1 MKRFGFVLSIAL
13 TAAVAFGQVKKST
26 MAGVT
31 NLAQVETTV
40 ACAGN
45 VTNDAVAG
53 IKKMGYNSLINLRQT
68 SEQGVDIPG
77 ETAAAKAAGINFIHL
92 PFNGSM
98 PDPAVVDQF
107 LKVLNDRANQ
117 PAFIHCAS
125 GNRAAALWM
134 VKRILVDKWDIER
147 ASEEATQL
155 GLTSS
160 ALKTFALDYVI
171 SHQR

>member
-1 MKRFGFVLSIAL
+1 MKKFAFAL
-13 TAAVAFGQVKKST
+13 AITATLAFGQVKKST
-26 MAGVT
+26 APGIT

-45 VTNDAVAG
+45 VTNDAVAS

-77 ETAAAKAAGINFIHL
+77 ETAAAKSAGINFIHL

-107 LKVLNDRANQ
+107 LKIINDRANQ

-134 VKRILVDKWDIER
+134 VKRALVDKWDIDR

-160 ALKTFALDYVI
+160 ALKTFATDYI
-171 SHQR
+171 KSHQR